1 MVLRYLI
8 LAGLIPATLIGIAT
22 SDATRVLG
30 TTVFAHDGTDTVKKD
45 SVRYTTFKDLPL
57 KPGRKI
63 EFSTNEG
70 SWMSVD
76 IHPDGNTMAFDLMGD
91 IYTMPITG
99 GTATQVTKGLAYET
113 HPRFS
118 PDGNKIL
125 FTSDRSGSDNI
136 WIIDRIKEDTTQLTK
151 ERVDDF
157 PSAVWTPDGE
167 YVIASKGRRTPKLV
181 MYHKDGGGGAP
192 LIEQPSG
199 MKTIDPFVEPNGR
212 YVYFSMRMGPWS
224 YNASLP
230 QYQLGMY
237 DRNNAKM
244 IPLTS
249 RYGSAF
255 TPTLSKDGQ
264 WLVYGSRFEDKTGLV
279 IRNLKT
285 GEEKWLAYPVQRDEQ
300 ESIAPMGVLPGM
312 AFTPDSKFI
321 VASYGGKIWKIGVV
335 DGKST
340 EIPFNV
346 NLSLEMGP
354 RLEFKYPIKDTS
366 HALAT
371 QIRDAAPSPDGSK
384 LAFTVLDRLYV
395 MDYPNG
401 TPKRITTNN
410 FVEANPMWSP
420 DGKQLAFVTWQDETG
435 GDIYKTSWTGTKGPL
450 TTKLTPESAMYIDIN
465 WAPNDRIIFSRAST
479 RTFKEAISPFVSG
492 ADMDLAWIPAA
503 GGAITV
509 IDKANGRGNP
519 HFSKLYPDRIFLNS
533 YSGLISM
540 KWDGTDEKT
549 HVKITGITTYGAVA
563 EEETNPMNNKR
574 TVYARNAL
582 AFINHC
588 MLPEAAGAEREVMMP
603 SSASVITMAPQGV
616 KALAQVN
623 NDIYVVTVPQTG
635 KPVSISVADPGSSN
649 FPARRLTEIGGEF
662 PFWEANGQRVHWS
675 IGNGHFIYD
684 LKKADAFDDS
694 AKIARKAEE
703 KKKMAALDSAKKKM
717 DSVMAKVDT
726 AAKKILDSALVKKMS
741 DSTRKADSAKLAKY
755 EPEELQIKVYYQR
768 DIPVGT
774 ILLKNARIITMNKDE
789 VIENGDILIV
799 NNRIKALGKS
809 GTLTVPAGA
818 KQIDCDGKTVMPGFV
833 DIHSHM
839 WPYWGL
845 HKGQA
850 WVYTANLAYG
860 VTTTRDPQTAT
871 TDVLTYGDMVEAGMI
886 VGPRIYST
894 GPGVG
899 FWMYNLKDL
908 DQTRRILKQ
917 YSKYYNTK
925 TIKMYLTGNRQH
937 RQWII
942 MAAKEQN
949 LMPTT
954 EGGLDFKLNMTNL
967 FDGYPGHEHSL
978 PIYPLFKDVTK
989 TIGDAKMAVTP
1000 TLLVSYGGP
1009 WAENYYYETES
1020 PTNDP
1025 KLKNFMPYDEL
1036 AAKSRRRGDG
1046 WFRPEEHVFQKHA
1059 ETMKDIVKYDGLAGI
1074 GSHGQ
1079 LQGLG
1084 YHWEL
1089 WSMASGGMSNMDAL
1103 KVATIKGATAIGL
1116 DKDLGSI
1123 EAGKLADILILDKNP
1138 LENIRNSNTIKN
1150 VIMNGR
1156 VYDGNTMDEIYPT
1169 PHKLVK
1175 EWKDTPPLMNTTLKK

>member
-1 MVLRYLI
+1 MQLKHVL
-8 LAGLIPATLIGIAT
+8 LAGLIPVTLIGL
-22 SDATRVLG
+22 TRIESEDTNQGQFFSRAL
-30 TTVFAHDGTDTVKKD
+30 TDTVKKD
-45 SVRYTTFKDLPL
+45 SIKYTVFKDLPL
-57 KPGRKI
+57 KPTRKI
-63 EFSTNEG
+63 DFSTNEG

-76 IHPDGNTMAFDLMGD
+76 VHPNGNTIAFDLMGD
-91 IYTMPITG
+91 IYTLPITG
-99 GTATQVTKGLAYET
+99 GVATPVTKGLAYET

-157 PSAVWTPDGE
+157 PSAAWTPDGE
-167 YVIASKGRRTPKLV
+167 YIIASKGRRTPKLV
-181 MYHKDGGGGAP
+181 MYHKDGGGGTP
-192 LIEQPSG
+192 LIEQPAG
-199 MKTIDPFVEPNGR
+199 LKTIDPFVDPQGR
-212 YVYFSMRMGPWS
+212 YVYFSMRMGAWS

-230 QYQLGMY
+230 QYQVGMY
-237 DRNNAKM
+237 DRNNSKM
-244 IPLTS
+244 ISLSS
-249 RYGSAF
+249 RYGSSF
-255 TPTLSKDGQ
+255 TPTVSKDGQ
-264 WLVYGSRFEDKTGLV
+264 WMVYGSRHEDKTGL
-279 IRNLKT
+279 ILRNLKT
-285 GEEKWLAYPVQRDEQ
+285 SEEKWLAYPVQRDDQ
-300 ESIAPMGVLPGM
+300 ESIAPLGVLPGM
-312 AFTPDSKFI
+312 SFTPDSKLI
-321 VASYGGKIWKIGVV
+321 IASYGGKIWKINVA

-340 EIPFNV
+340 EIPFTV

-395 MDYPNG
+395 MDYPKG
-401 TPKRITTNN
+401 TPKRITNNN

-420 DGKQLAFVTWQDETG
+420 DGKQLAFVTWHDDNG
-435 GDIYKTSWTGTKGPL
+435 GDIYKTALGPKGN
-450 TTKLTPESAMYIDIN
+450 TTSKLNTEPAMYIDLA
-465 WAPNDRIIFSRAST
+465 WAPNDRIVFSRGSA
-479 RTFKEAISPFVSG
+479 RMFKESISPFVSG
-492 ADMDLAWIPAA
+492 AEMELCWMPAS

-519 HFSKLYPDRIFLNS
+519 HFSKTYPDRIMLNGS
-533 YSGLISM
+533 GGLISM

-563 EEETNPMNNKR
+563 EQEENPMHNMR

-582 AFINHC
+582 NFVNHC
-588 MLPEAAGAEREVMMP
+588 MLPASAGTEREVMMP
-603 SSASVITMAPQGV
+603 SSASVITMAPEGV

-623 NDIYVVTVPQTG
+623 NDVYVVTVPQTG
-635 KPVSISVADPGSSN
+635 KPVSINVAEPAASN
-649 FPARRLTEIGGEF
+649 FPSRRLTEIGGEF
-662 PFWEANGQRVHWS
+662 PFWESNGQRVHWS

-694 AKIARKAEE
+694 AKLARKAEE

-717 DSVMAKVDT
+717 DSVMAKVDS
-726 AAKKILDSALVKKMS
+726 AAKKILDTALARKVS
-741 DSTRKADSAKLAKY
+741 DSTKRADSAKLVKY
-755 EPEELQIKVYYQR
+755 QPEEFQVKVYYQR
-768 DIPVGT
+768 DIPTGT

-789 VIENGDILIV
+789 VIEQGDVLII
-799 NNRIKALGKS
+799 NNRIKSIGRS
-809 GTLTVPAGA
+809 GTLTVPANA
-818 KQIDCDGKTVMPGFV
+818 KIIDCSGKTVMPGLV

-871 TDVLTYGDMVEAGMI
+871 TDVLTYGDMVEAGQI
-886 VGPRIYST
+886 AGPRIYST

-908 DQTRRILKQ
+908 DQTKRILKQ

-967 FDGYPGHEHSL
+967 LDGYPGHEHSL

-989 TIGDAKMAVTP
+989 TIGDAKMTVTP

-1009 WAENYYYETES
+1009 WAENFYYETES

-1025 KLKNFMPYDEL
+1025 KLKTFTPYEEL
-1036 AAKSRRRGDG
+1036 AAKSRRRSDG

-1059 ETMKDIVKYDGLAGI
+1059 ETMKDIVKYDGLAGV

-1103 KVATIKGATAIGL
+1103 KVATIKGAISIGL
-1116 DKDLGSI
+1116 DQDLGSI
-1123 EAGKLADILILDKNP
+1123 EAGKLADIIILGKNP
-1138 LENIRNSNTIKN
+1138 LENIRHSNTVEK

-1156 VYDGNTMDEIYPT
+1156 VYNADTMDEIYPT
-1169 PHKLVK
+1169 PRKLNK
-1175 EWKDTPPLMNTTLKK
+1175 EWKDVAPVTNTAAK

>member
-1 MVLRYLI
+1 MQIKHLL
-8 LAGLIPATLIGIAT
+8 LAGVLPLAVAGSQLFNTEIGDGALYLLRPVA
-22 SDATRVLG
+22 D
-30 TTVFAHDGTDTVKKD
+30 TTKKD
-45 SVRYTTFKDLPL
+45 SIKYTAFKDLPL
-57 KPGRKI
+57 KPTRKI
-63 EFSTNEG
+63 EFQTNEG

-76 IHPDGNTMAFDLMGD
+76 VHPDGNTIAFDLMGD
-91 IYTMPITG
+91 IYTVPITG
-99 GTATQVTKGLAYET
+99 GTATPVTKGMAFET

-136 WIIDRIKEDTTQLTK
+136 WIIDRVKEDTTQLTK
-151 ERVDDF
+151 EKVDEF
-157 PSAVWTPDGE
+157 PAAAWTPDGE
-167 YVIASKGRRTPKLV
+167 YIIASKGRRTPKLV
-181 MYHKDGGGGAP
+181 MYHKDGGGGSP
-192 LIEQPSG
+192 LIEQPANL
-199 MKTIDPFVEPNGR
+199 KTIDPFVDPKGR
-212 YVYFSMRMGPWS
+212 YVYFSMRMGSWN

-230 QYQLGMY
+230 QYQIGMY
-237 DRNNAKM
+237 DRDNSKM
-244 IPLTS
+244 ITLTS

-264 WLVYGSRFEDKTGLV
+264 WMVYGSRFEDKTGLV
-279 IRNLKT
+279 LRNMKT

-300 ESIAPMGVLPGM
+300 ESIAPMGVLPAM
-312 AFTPDSKFI
+312 AFTPDSKFVI
-321 VASYGGKIWKIGVV
+321 ASYGGKIWKINVT
-335 DGKST
+335 DGKSS
-340 EIPFNV
+340 EIPFTV

-354 RLEFKYPIKDTS
+354 RLDFKYPIKDTT

-371 QIRDAAPSPDGSK
+371 QIRDAAPSPDGK
-384 LAFTVLDRLYV
+384 QLAFTVLNRLYV

-401 TPKRITTNN
+401 TPKRVTSNN
-410 FVEANPMWSP
+410 FTEANPMWSP
-420 DGKQLAFVTWQDETG
+420 DGKQLVFITWEDSNG
-435 GDIYKTSWTGTKGPL
+435 GDIYKTAFGAKGPV
-450 TTKLTPESAMYIDIN
+450 TTKLTTESAFYVDVN
-465 WAPNDRIIFSRAST
+465 WAPNDRIIFSRGSA
-479 RTFKEAISPFVSG
+479 RMYKEAISPFISG
-492 ADMDLAWIPAA
+492 SELELCWIPAA

-509 IDKANGRGNP
+509 IDKSAGRGNP
-519 HFSKLYPDRIFLNS
+519 HFSKLYPERIFLNGS
-533 YSGLISM
+533 SGTLISM

-549 HVKITGITTYGAVA
+549 HVKITGITTYGATP
-563 EEETNPMNNKR
+563 EGDENIMNIKR
-574 TVYARNAL
+574 PVYARNAQ

-588 MLPEAAGAEREVMMP
+588 MLPQTAGTEREMQMP
-603 SSASVITMAPQGV
+603 SSASVITMSPQGL

-623 NDIYVVTVPQTG
+623 NDIFVVTVPQTG
-635 KPVSISVADPGSSN
+635 KTVNISVADPSSSN
-649 FPARRLTEIGGEF
+649 YPSRRLTEIGGEF
-662 PFWEANGQRVHWS
+662 PYWESNGQRVHWS
-675 IGNGHFIYD
+675 IGNGHFVYD
-684 LKKADAFDDS
+684 LKKAEAFEDS
-694 AKIARKAEE
+694 VKIAKKAEE
-703 KKKMAALDSAKKKM
+703 KKKAASLDSAKKKM

-726 AAKKILDSALVKKMS
+726 AAKKVLDSALAKKA
-741 DSTRKADSAKLAKY
+741 TDSAKKADTKVPKY
-755 EPEELQIKVYYQR
+755 EPEEFQVKVYYQR
-768 DIPVGT
+768 DLPTGT
-774 ILLKNARIITMNKDE
+774 ILLKNARILTMKQDE

-799 NNRIKALGKS
+799 NNRIKAIGRS
-809 GTLTVPAGA
+809 GTLNAPSNA
-818 KQIDCDGKTVMPGFV
+818 KQIDCSGKTVMPGFV
-833 DIHSHM
+833 DVHSHM

-850 WVYTANLAYG
+850 WVYAANLAYG

-871 TDVLTYGDMVEAGMI
+871 TDVLTYGDMVEAGQM

-908 DQTRRILKQ
+908 DQTKRILKQ

-925 TIKMYLTGNRQH
+925 TIKMYLTGNRLH

-967 FDGYPGHEHSL
+967 IDGYPGHEHSL
-978 PIYPLFKDVTK
+978 PIYPLYKDVTK
-989 TIGDAKMAVTP
+989 TIGDAKMTVTP

-1025 KLKNFMPYDEL
+1025 KLKHFTPYEEL
-1036 AAKSRRRGDG
+1036 SEKSRRRNQG

-1059 ETMKDIVKYDGLAGI
+1059 ETMNSIVKNDGLVGI

-1103 KVATIKGATAIGL
+1103 KVATIKGAEAIGL
-1116 DKDLGSI
+1116 DKDLGTL
-1123 EAGKLADILILDKNP
+1123 EPGKLADIVILDKNP
-1138 LENIRNSNTIKN
+1138 AENIRNSNTVKY

-1156 VYDGNTMDEIYPT
+1156 VYEGDTLNEIYPGQK
-1169 PHKLVK
+1169 KLQR
-1175 EWKDTPPLMNTTLKK
+1175 EWNEIAPTVNTTVKN